1 MKPLFLAMAVVFS
14 LPVLPVRAASP
25 EEEARF
31 INAARNAF
39 DKHDANA
46 LVTMTCW
53 DRVPDKLK
61 NSGKQQYMGG
71 VTAPVAD
78 IKLINPDPKHANL
91 EWNEDKD
98 PRFAE
103 LGIEWKEAGVTYRL
117 NLPVVKQLK
126 ITFAPQKFS
135 DGTSLTIDC
144 AYPVGEKDG
153 KLYLLEP
160 APVK

>member
-31 INAARNAF
+31 LNAARNAF
-39 DKHDANA
+39 DKHDADA
-46 LVTMTCW
+46 LVAMTCW

-61 NSGKQQYMGG
+61 EGSKKQYLGG
-71 VTAPVAD
+71 VMAQVAD

-91 EWNEDKD
+91 KWNEGED
-98 PRFAE
+98 PRFAK
-103 LGIEWKEAGVTYRL
+103 LGIEWKKDGVTYCL

-126 ITFAPQKFS
+126 ITFAPLKFS

-144 AYPVGEKDG
+144 VYPVGEKDG